1 MIEIIILSEKWI
13 IIRVHFVANFYE
25 IFRNLICCS
34 LASVYSYSNFV
45 VEICSETLEF
55 NAYQVESNL
64 SES

>member
-13 IIRVHFVANFYE
+13 IIRVYVANFNE